1 MGRVTFSIFNRDF
14 QFISEKDDDEKLK
27 DLAQK
32 FKEKIEILKNE
43 TGESD
48 TIKLLV
54 FLSINLLNENIK
66 IKEELDN
73 TNSTENEN
81 IITQIIE
88 KIKNITNKD

>member
-66 IKEELDN
+66 MKEELDN
-73 TNSTENEN
+73 NNSTENEN

-88 KIKNITNKD
+88 KIKNITSKD

>member
-1 MGRVTFSIFNRDF
+1 LGRVTFSIFNRDF

-66 IKEELDN
+66 MKEELDN
-73 TNSTENEN
+73 NNSTENEN

-88 KIKNITNKD
+88 KIKNITSKD

>member
-1 MGRVTFSIFNRDF
+1 LGRVTFSIFNRDF

-73 TNSTENEN
+73 SNSTENEN

>member
-73 TNSTENEN
+73 SNSTENEN